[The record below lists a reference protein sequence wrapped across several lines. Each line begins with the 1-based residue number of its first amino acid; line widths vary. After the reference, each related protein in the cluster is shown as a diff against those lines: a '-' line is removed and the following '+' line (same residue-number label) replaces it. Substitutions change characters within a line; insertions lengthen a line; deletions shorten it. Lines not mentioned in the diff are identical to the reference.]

1 MMLRDG
7 RWALAAAAVIL
18 TLVSVPVV
26 GAKADGKPPVVA
38 VVDLQLIL
46 HESTAGKAV
55 QKAIESQGEIF
66 HREISAQEEKLRQGQ
81 QDLERQH
88 AALSEDAF
96 AKKRR
101 DFEKQVADYQ
111 RDAQARQKALQQGD
125 TEASRTILGAIND
138 ILGTLAR
145 EKGINLVLPRPAVV
159 FADTDLDV
167 TQEVLS
173 RLNSKLPSVAVNI
186 PSVRK

>member
-1 MMLRDG
+1 
-7 RWALAAAAVIL
+7 
-18 TLVSVPVV
+18 VPVV